1 MSNNQKYVLV
11 TGAASGIGFTITEY
25 LSAKGD
31 YVIATDVNKE
41 ALSKLNGKNN
51 ISTIY
56 LDVTHKESIQKA
68 AQEIIKLT
76 DGLDGLVNNAGLFV
90 GGSLVEIAEEK
101 VEKIFSVNVTGVQKV
116 TKGLFPLLLKKKGR
130 IVNIGSEAGRLAFPM
145 NGPYSM
151 TKFALEAFSDSL
163 RRELMFLDM
172 KVVHLQVGA
181 MDTPLLDI
189 TYSSYTNDT
198 DQEKTLF
205 KNLLKTVVTTCEGE
219 KTRCAKP
226 IEVAKVVY
234 KALHKKRP
242 KIRYRVK
249 NNRGRRM
256 LEFLP
261 TRLFDNSMRKYL
273 K

>member
-1 MSNNQKYVLV
+1 MSKNQKYILV
-11 TGAASGIGFTITEY
+11 TGAASGLGLAITEY

-31 YVIATDVNKE
+31 YVLASDVNRE
-41 ALSKLNGKNN
+41 ALSKLNGKEN
-51 ISTIY
+51 ISTIF
-56 LDVTHKESIQKA
+56 LDVTDKESIQKA
-68 AQEIIKLT
+68 ILEIKKIT
-76 DGLDGLVNNAGLFV
+76 DGLDGLVNNAGLFF
-90 GGSLVEIAEEK
+90 GGPLVEIAEEK
-101 VEKIFSVNVTGVQKV
+101 VEKIISVNVTGVFKV
-116 TKGLFPLLLKKKGR
+116 TKELFPLLLKKKGR
-130 IVNIGSEAGRLAFPM
+130 IVNMGSEAGRLAFPL

-181 MDTPLLDI
+181 MDTPMLD
-189 TYSSYTNDT
+189 TTLSAYANDN
-198 DQEKTLF
+198 DSEKTLF
-205 KNLLKTVVTTCEGE
+205 KKLLKIVVTTCRGE
-219 KTRCAKP
+219 KSRCGKP

-249 NNRGRRM
+249 NNKGRRL

-261 TRLFDNSMRKYL
+261 TGLFDYSMRKYL

>member
-1 MSNNQKYVLV
+1 MSKDQRYVLV
-11 TGAASGIGFTITEY
+11 TGAASGIGLAITEY
-25 LSAKGD
+25 LSMKGD
-31 YVIATDVNKE
+31 HVIATDINQE
-41 ALSKLNGKNN
+41 ALSKLNGKKN
-51 ISTIY
+51 ISTIF
-56 LDVTHKESIQKA
+56 LDVTNKESIQKA
-68 AQEIIKLT
+68 AQEITKNT
-76 DGLDGLVNNAGLFV
+76 EGLDGLVNNAGLFV

-101 VEKIFSVNVTGVQKV
+101 VEKIISVNLTGVYKV

-130 IVNIGSEAGRLAFPM
+130 VVNIGSEAGRLAFPM

-163 RRELMFLDM
+163 RRELMFLEM

-189 TYSSYTNDT
+189 TYSSYANEN

-205 KNLLKTVVTTCEGE
+205 KNLLKTVVTTCKGE

-226 IEVAKVVY
+226 IEVAKIVY
-234 KALHKKRP
+234 KALHKKKP
-242 KIRYRVK
+242 KIRYRIK
-249 NNRGRRM
+249 NNRVRRM

-261 TRLFDNSMRKYL
+261 TRLLDNSMRKYL